1 MMQIC
6 FLHISGSLDLGSS
19 LLSLDGLK
27 ICHNGVGEMT
37 QQLRALV
44 AFLVQV
50 LAPIWRLTTP
60 VPQDPMP
67 FDYAGNQAYI

>member
-1 MMQIC
+1 MLQIC

-27 ICHNGVGEMT
+27 ICHNGVREMT

-50 LAPIWRLTTP
+50 LTPTWRLTTP

-67 FDYAGNQAYI
+67 FDYAGYQAYM

>member
-1 MMQIC
+1 MIQIC

-27 ICHNGVGEMT
+27 IYHNGAGEMT

-60 VPQDPMP
+60 VPQDLMP
-67 FDYAGNQAYI
+67 FDYAGYQAYM